1 MKRRILTGVISLL
14 VVFTVTAFALSA
26 VVVRSVA
33 GDQLL
38 KQLEAQA
45 DSLAHQLLNR
55 DEAQAL
61 EGLVTSSRVTLVDTD
76 GEVLFDNW
84 TSEEMDNHNDRPE
97 ILEARKNGHGK
108 AVRFSKTKN
117 STMMYAA
124 RLLPGGKVLRV
135 AAPEQIAN
143 SVVSGVLP
151 YMIGG
156 LIVILG
162 FVIILSNSWTRSL
175 LKPILT
181 IDVERPEE
189 AVTYDEILP
198 LIKKIDQQNK
208 KTQSQM
214 EALEAR
220 RMELNALLDGM
231 HEGFIALGTRE
242 EIILINPSACEI
254 LGVREEQARGRSL
267 MEINRSPS
275 VLSLLDNLRK
285 KGMSDSVMELNG
297 RFYLLF
303 ANRIESGRG
312 AVVLISDQTYKIE
325 AEAMRKQF
333 TANVSHELRTPLT
346 TICGYAE
353 MLEKGMVKQEDVGQ
367 FYRLI
372 LRESSR
378 MLTLVEDILRLSRLD
393 EGSMAA
399 QREAINLNRV
409 ASSIAESLQLAAD
422 EKNVTLNYEG
432 QDTWVFGVTT
442 MLEELCSNLIDN
454 AIKYNV
460 DKGRVDVKVTNGE
473 QAILTVS
480 DTGIGI
486 EPEHHDRVFERF
498 YRTDKSR
505 SKRTGGTGLGLSI
518 VKHAAEFH
526 KAKINLLSKPGK
538 GTTITVIFPLYQEE
552 D

>member
-1 MKRRILTGVISLL
+1 MKHRILAGFTSLL
-14 VVFTVTAFALSA
+14 ILFSIAALVLSA

-33 GDQLL
+33 REQLL
-38 KQLEAQA
+38 EQITAQVNG
-45 DSLAHQLLNR
+45 LAHQLQ
-55 DEAQAL
+55 DQDAVQAL
-61 EGLVTSSRVTLVDTD
+61 EGLVTSSRVTLVDAD
-76 GEVLFDNW
+76 GVVLFDNW
-84 TSEEMDNHNDRPE
+84 MADEMDNHIDRPE
-97 ILEARKNGHGK
+97 IVEARKNGYGS
-108 AVRFSKTKN
+108 AIRFSKTKN
-117 STMMYAA
+117 STTVYAA
-124 RLLPGGKVLRV
+124 RLLSDGKVLRV
-135 AAPEQIAN
+135 AAPEQMARAIA
-143 SVVSGVLP
+143 SGALP
-151 YMIGG
+151 FLIGG
-156 LIVILG
+156 FIAILALITV
-162 FVIILSNSWTRSL
+162 LSSSFTHLL
-175 LKPILT
+175 LKPILD
-181 IDVERPEE
+181 IDVEHPED
-189 AVTYDEILP
+189 AVVYDEILP
-198 LIKKIDQQNK
+198 LVRKIDQQNK

-231 HEGFIALGTRE
+231 HEGFIALGARE

-254 LGVREEQARGRSL
+254 LGVREEQARGLGL
-267 MEINRSPS
+267 MEVNRSPV
-275 VLSLLDNLRK
+275 VLALLENLRK
-285 KGMSDSVMELNG
+285 KGTADGVMELNG

-325 AEAMRKQF
+325 GEAMRKQF

-353 MLEKGMVKQEDVGQ
+353 MLEKGMVKQEDVAQ

-393 EGSMAA
+393 EGNMAA
-399 QREAINLNRV
+399 QKEAVNLNRI
-409 ASSIAESLQLAAD
+409 AGSITESLQLAAD
-422 EKNVTLNYEG
+422 EKNVSLNYEG
-432 QDTWVFGVTT
+432 QDAWVYGVATL
-442 MLEELCSNLIDN
+442 LEELCSNLIDN

-460 DKGRVDVKVTNGE
+460 DHGRVDVRVTNGE

-505 SKRTGGTGLGLSI
+505 SKETGGTGLGLSI

-526 KAKINLLSKPGK
+526 KARISLSSKPGR
-538 GTTITVIFPLYQEE
+538 GTTITVIFPLYKEE

>member
-409 ASSIAESLQLAAD
+409 AGSIAESLQLAAD

-460 DKGRVDVKVTNGE
+460 DRGRVDVKVTNGE